1 MNGDVAIFASQIP
14 AALIDSAEHLL
25 LTERAVL
32 ERAVIDAAPDGIL
45 LVKRDGSILMANAAM
60 EAISGHPK
68 AQLVGQSINIF
79 LPPHMRGRHDQMMS
93 GFFAHPSRRAMGMV
107 GNLHLHRC
115 DGATVPVDIALGH
128 CHMGNEPCA
137 VVFLRDVSGVRRLEQ
152 QMQYQATHDALTGLA
167 NRWQFM
173 QQLMYAMAQSARRQR
188 AMALL
193 LLDLDDFKAINDG
206 HGHAAGD
213 QVLVETARRIRS
225 VLRAGDVLARLGGD
239 EFTVLLPEISHPS
252 DVDLVAQKVLAALS
266 APIRVHDY
274 EVQSG
279 ASIGVACFPA
289 DANDTETL
297 MRYADMAMYQA
308 KAAGRNTYAVYQSEM
323 GQRLEERIV
332 LHDRLKVAMKEGH
345 LRLHYQPQVN
355 VRSGEVCSVEAL
367 LRWHDPVLGD
377 VAPDRF
383 IPVAES
389 TGLILPLGDWVL
401 ETACRQQA
409 EWAAQGVH
417 IQVAINLSARQF
429 RQPRLCERLA
439 DLLAQTGVQPQS
451 IELEITESEAMADPE
466 QAAGLLGRLAALGVR
481 LALDDFGTGHS
492 SLSYLKV
499 LPIQRIK
506 IDREFVRHVPQ
517 QSGDATL
524 VRAVI
529 ALAHTLG
536 LEVVAEGVETREQLA
551 FLKAYD
557 CQAYQGWLTAKA
569 MPAHELGGWL
579 AARRS
584 VVDWRLQANA
594 G

>member
-1 MNGDVAIFASQIP
+1 MNNDAAVFASQIP
-14 AALIDSAEHLL
+14 ATLIDSAERLL
-25 LTERAVL
+25 QTERAVL

-45 LVKRDGSILMANAAM
+45 LVNREGSILMANAAM
-60 EAISGHPK
+60 ESISGHAK
-68 AQLVGQSINIF
+68 GQLVGQSISIL
-79 LPPHMRGRHDQMMS
+79 LPPHMRARHDQMMH

-107 GNLHLHRC
+107 GNLHLHRQ
-115 DGATVPVDIALGH
+115 DGSSLPVDIALGH
-128 CHMGNEPCA
+128 CHMGDEPCA
-137 VVFLRDVSGVRRLEQ
+137 VVFLRDISSVRRLEQ
-152 QMQYQATHDALTGLA
+152 QMQFQATHDALTGLA

-188 AMALL
+188 GMALL

-225 VLRAGDVLARLGGD
+225 VLRAGDFLARLGGD
-239 EFTVLLPEISHPS
+239 EFTVLLSEISHPS
-252 DVDLVAQKVLAALS
+252 DVDLVAQKLLAVLGQ
-266 APIRVHDY
+266 PIRVHDY
-274 EVQSG
+274 EVQPG
-279 ASIGVACFPA
+279 ASIGVACFPG
-289 DANDTETL
+289 DASDTETL

-308 KAAGRNTYAVYQSEM
+308 KEAGRNTYAVYRPEM
-323 GQRLEERIV
+323 GKRLEERLL
-332 LHDRLKVAMKEGH
+332 LHDRLKVALKEGH
-345 LRLHYQPQVN
+345 LRLHYQPQVD
-355 VRSGEVCSVEAL
+355 VRSGNVVSVEAL

-377 VAPDRF
+377 VGPDRF

-389 TGLILPLGDWVL
+389 TGLILALGEWVL

-409 EWAAQGVH
+409 AWAEQGLH
-417 IQVAINLSARQF
+417 LQVAVNLSARQF
-429 RQPRLCERLA
+429 RQPKLSERLA
-439 DLLAQTGVQPQS
+439 QLIAQTGVEPQH
-451 IELEITESEAMADPE
+451 IELEITESEAMAEPE
-466 QAAGLLGRLAALGVR
+466 QAASVLSQLADLGVR

-517 QSGDATL
+517 QASDATL

-536 LEVVAEGVETREQLA
+536 LEVVAEGVESYEQLA
-551 FLKAYD
+551 FLRAYN

-569 MPAHELGGWL
+569 MPADELGEWL
-579 AARRS
+579 EARRAKAG
-584 VVDWRLQANA
+584 WRLQAIA